1 MYWFRNGNPLALIP
15 WLFVFL
21 LWWLGGWLVASHLFR
36 LERHERLGIGFG
48 LGLVGYL
55 WFANLLGH
63 WFAPEIAFFG
73 AGLAVFVIG
82 VISTWTD
89 KRPWFDWGDVK
100 IWPGIVAG
108 LVLLAVFLQI
118 SRGLTIFDEPKNLTI
133 TSLMATGD
141 IPPHY
146 YMNASY
152 YFRYHYGFQ
161 ILGSTLM
168 RLGGMFPWSASDVS
182 KSIVFAYALLL
193 GSLLSKRYIRHL
205 AGIFA
210 VPLVLAFAS
219 GTRYLLLLLP
229 AGVLQRLDPLISLQ
243 GTSANINLPF
253 SQALFANWTLDGGPP
268 RPFPFAFLN
277 GIFPPLVMAHA
288 GSYAL
293 SVIIIGLILLLA
305 QRQRNQWALL
315 VMAVLFAMWG
325 LTWESSYGLF
335 AIGVAIIV
343 LINFYQKKF
352 AWKELLRPEAV
363 SLALSVPL
371 VILQGGTITEIARK
385 MFLGLASAGIGVEGV
400 VGSTGFK
407 LRWPPAVVSAHLG
420 SLELNY
426 PLAVLVAIC
435 EIGLVILF
443 IIWISRWSM
452 QRLKNGEWAIGA
464 LNISAWV
471 GLIIP
476 LILVYQAER
485 DISRFL
491 GHSLLV
497 WTLFLCF
504 VIGSPQPP
512 GKIFRLLGSMALI
525 LMMVSGVVV
534 FYAELSAVPQPVLG
548 LELTGMD
555 ARVARDTWN
564 HLTEGSQVFDPGGW
578 RASTLTGLKNRAA
591 VGNQPTPEWLDL
603 YQQPNVDKILAQGY
617 RYVYLD
623 DYWWQDIPSTS
634 KESLSS
640 PCVQVV
646 AEYWDEEEIHLR
658 RLLDLENCP

>member
-1 MYWFRNGNPLALIP
+1 MYWFRNGNPLVLIP
-15 WLFVFL
+15 WLLVCI

-63 WFAPEIAFFG
+63 WLTPEIAFFG
-73 AGLAVFVIG
+73 AGLVVFIIG
-82 VISTWTD
+82 VISTRAD
-89 KRPWFDWGDVK
+89 KQPWLDWRDVK
-100 IWPGIVAG
+100 IWPGILAG
-108 LVLLAVFLQI
+108 LAFLAVFLHI
-118 SRGLTIFDEPKNLTI
+118 SRGLAIFDEPKNLTI

-193 GSLLSKRYIRHL
+193 GSLLGKRYIRHL
-205 AGIFA
+205 AGIIA

-219 GTRYLLLLLP
+219 GTRYLLLWLP
-229 AGVLQRLDPLISLQ
+229 GGFLRRLDPLISLQ

-293 SVIIIGLILLLA
+293 SVIIICLILLLA
-305 QRQRNQWALL
+305 QRQQGKWAIL

-343 LINFYQKKF
+343 LLNFCQKKF
-352 AWKELLRPEAV
+352 AWKELLRPEAIA
-363 SLALSVPL
+363 LALSVPV

-385 MFLGLASAGIGVEGV
+385 MFLGSASAGIGVEGV
-400 VGSTGFK
+400 VGSTGLS
-407 LRWPPAVVSAHLG
+407 LRWPPAVFSAHLG
-420 SLELNY
+420 ALELNN

-435 EIGLVILF
+435 ESGPVILL
-443 IIWISRWSM
+443 IIWISRWTM
-452 QRLKNGEWAIGA
+452 QRLKNGDWAIGA
-464 LNISAWV
+464 LNVSAWV
-471 GLIIP
+471 GLIVP
-476 LILVYQAER
+476 LILSYQAER

-497 WTLFLCF
+497 WTLFLSLML
-504 VIGSPQPP
+504 GSQPP
-512 GKIFRLLGSMALI
+512 SRENL
-525 LMMVSGVVV
+525 
-534 FYAELSAVPQPVLG
+534 PPV
-548 LELTGMD
+548 
-555 ARVARDTWN
+555 WQYCIN
-564 HLTEGSQVFDPGGW
+564 
-578 RASTLTGLKNRAA
+578 
-591 VGNQPTPEWLDL
+591 
-603 YQQPNVDKILAQGY
+603 
-617 RYVYLD
+617 LD
-623 DYWWQDIPSTS
+623 DG
-634 KESLSS
+634 
-640 PCVQVV
+640 
-646 AEYWDEEEIHLR
+646 
-658 RLLDLENCP
+658 